1 MLTILPASVQID
13 EIDDGS
19 GEIDRMEFKQCA
31 VRVLLPA
38 AVRMSV
44 DGSDSAPLAR
54 RPV

>member
-1 MLTILPASVQID
+1 MLTILPAVLQID

-38 AVRMSV
+38 AVRMPV
-44 DGSDSAPLAR
+44 DGPDSAPFVR

>member
-38 AVRMSV
+38 AVCMPV
-44 DGSDSAPLAR
+44 DGPDSAPLAR